1 MPSTSNPFFL
11 FLRIGQ
17 YMADKDNLKLEL
29 LLQGCREGR
38 RGSQRKLY
46 ELFYGYGMNI
56 CLRYGKNETEAQEM
70 LNDGFL
76 RVFTRLHQY
85 DSDYPFKSWLRKVL
99 INSAIDYHRK
109 HKRHHLSIA
118 TEDIGRLVEERQELT
133 DLQAGEDLMVY
144 VQQLPPAYRMV
155 FNLYVMEGYKHH
167 EIAEQL
173 NISVGSS
180 KSNLSRAKEK
190 LRRLLIKNRR
200 KKTGR

>member
-1 MPSTSNPFFL
+1 
-11 FLRIGQ
+11 
-17 YMADKDNLKLEL
+17 MADKDNLKLEL

-109 HKRHHLSIA
+109 HKRHQLSIA

>member
-1 MPSTSNPFFL
+1 MT
-11 FLRIGQ
+11 
-17 YMADKDNLKLEL
+17 DKDNLKLEL

-38 RGSQRKLY
+38 RSSQRKLY

-56 CLRYGKNETEAQEM
+56 CLRYAKNETEAQEM

-85 DSDYPFKSWLRKVL
+85 DSDFPFKAWFRKVL

-109 HKRHHLSIA
+109 HKRHQLSIA
-118 TEDIGRLVEERQELT
+118 TEDVGKLVEENQEMPNLHP
-133 DLQAGEDLMVY
+133 DEDLMIY

-167 EIAEQL
+167 EIAAQL
-173 NISVGSS
+173 DISVGAS
-180 KSNLSRAKEK
+180 KSNLSRAKAK
-190 LRRLLIKNRR
+190 LRKLLIHKRAR
-200 KKTGR
+200 KVGR

>member
-109 HKRHHLSIA
+109 LKRHQLSIA

>member
-109 HKRHHLSIA
+109 HKRHQLSIA

>member
-1 MPSTSNPFFL
+1 
-11 FLRIGQ
+11 
-17 YMADKDNLKLEL
+17 MADKDNLKLEL

-56 CLRYGKNETEAQEM
+56 CLRYAKNETEAQEM

-85 DSDYPFKSWLRKVL
+85 DSDFPFKGWLRKVL

-109 HKRHHLSIA
+109 HKRHQLSIA
-118 TEDIGRLVEERQELT
+118 TEDIGKLVEERQDMP
-133 DLQAGEDLMVY
+133 DLHAGEDVMLY

-167 EIAEQL
+167 EIAEKL
-173 NISVGSS
+173 SISVGAS

-190 LRRLLIKNRR
+190 LRKLLINKRNR
-200 KKTGR
+200 KIGR